1 MKEAA
6 KKVEDGI
13 EKTLTY
19 RPRCF
24 GATSDTIATWP
35 LQNAGN
41 CGTSVEDAGLG
52 QTVKFASSK
61 GCASYAHFVSNYVYG
76 KNGTSSFSKDVR
88 IKSDA
93 AEFKKYFE
101 TNVDP
106 GETINYNYQN
116 GGIHWIVFL
125 GESKDEQG
133 FYFISYEGGR
143 AKGRGPF
150 HNLNVGY
157 WTYRAFA
164 SHVDNK
170 SLCHWD
176 TNKGS
181 FSSGKY
187 TALKIVSHCPVEMI
201 VACGDEVLDSRNL
214 NGSKPTAFGTMT
226 ATGVGAN
233 RSVTVDLNTDAS
245 SLDLALIG
253 TDNGVMDLAV
263 THIYMDEKGN
273 PQELTRQYSRVPVIK
288 NGQIMGL
295 IPINGNQTIQ
305 LDVPN
310 PALESGM
317 EYWLANPGD
326 IITEPEASFYP
337 YNPDPDDNETL
348 DSSSSG
354 SSASNPTSIM
364 IENVENGQVT
374 VSPKNASKGDTVTV
388 TVRPDTGYQL
398 DTITVTDQTGKEI
411 TLTDNGDAT
420 FSFTMP
426 ASGVT
431 VKAAF
436 QPIAFPVFTDVPG
449 GSYYEE
455 AVRWAAENG
464 VTAGTDSAH
473 FSSDGI
479 CTRAQAVT
487 FLWRAA
493 GSPAPKSATMPF
505 TDVPAGSYYY
515 DAVLWAVENGITKG
529 TSDAAFSPDKTCTRA
544 QIVTFLWRSQN
555 APAAGS
561 SNPFAD
567 IAASDYY
574 AGAVL
579 WAVKN
584 DITKGT
590 GATTFSPDADCT
602 RAQIVTF
609 LWRTL
614 A

>member
-1 MKEAA
+1 M
-6 KKVEDGI
+6 
-13 EKTLTY
+13 LTY

-41 CGTSVEDAGLG
+41 CGTSIEDAGLG

-93 AEFKKYFE
+93 TEFKKYFE

-214 NGSKPTAFGTMT
+214 NGSKPTAFGTMK

-411 TLTDNGDAT
+411 TLTDNGDGT

-473 FSSDGI
+473 FSPDGI

-505 TDVPAGSYYY
+505 IDVPAGSYYY

>member
-1 MKEAA
+1 M
-6 KKVEDGI
+6 
-13 EKTLTY
+13 
-19 RPRCF
+19 
-24 GATSDTIATWP
+24 
-35 LQNAGN
+35 
-41 CGTSVEDAGLG
+41 
-52 QTVKFASSK
+52 
-61 GCASYAHFVSNYVYG
+61 
-76 KNGTSSFSKDVR
+76 
-88 IKSDA
+88 
-93 AEFKKYFE
+93 
-101 TNVDP
+101 DP

-116 GGIHWIVFL
+116 GVIHWIVFL

-411 TLTDNGDAT
+411 TLTDNGDGT

>member
-1 MKEAA
+1 M
-6 KKVEDGI
+6 
-13 EKTLTY
+13 LTY

-41 CGTSVEDAGLG
+41 CGTSIEDAGLG

-93 AEFKKYFE
+93 TEFKKYFE

-214 NGSKPTAFGTMT
+214 NGSKPTAFGTMK

-411 TLTDNGDAT
+411 TLTDNGDGT

-473 FSSDGI
+473 FSPDGI

>member
-1 MKEAA
+1 M
-6 KKVEDGI
+6 
-13 EKTLTY
+13 
-19 RPRCF
+19 
-24 GATSDTIATWP
+24 
-35 LQNAGN
+35 
-41 CGTSVEDAGLG
+41 
-52 QTVKFASSK
+52 
-61 GCASYAHFVSNYVYG
+61 
-76 KNGTSSFSKDVR
+76 
-88 IKSDA
+88 
-93 AEFKKYFE
+93 
-101 TNVDP
+101 DP

-411 TLTDNGDAT
+411 TLTDNGDGT

-473 FSSDGI
+473 FSPDGI
-479 CTRAQAVT
+479 YTRAQAVT

-555 APAAGS
+555 APATGS

>member
-1 MKEAA
+1 MVLYYLADDVPVSA
-6 KKVEDGI
+6 
-13 EKTLTY
+13 
-19 RPRCF
+19 
-24 GATSDTIATWP
+24 W
-35 LQNAGN
+35 
-41 CGTSVEDAGLG
+41 GT
-52 QTVKFASSK
+52 
-61 GCASYAHFVSNYVYG
+61 
-76 KNGTSSFSKDVR
+76 
-88 IKSDA
+88 
-93 AEFKKYFE
+93 
-101 TNVDP
+101 
-106 GETINYNYQN
+106 
-116 GGIHWIVFL
+116 
-125 GESKDEQG
+125 
-133 FYFISYEGGR
+133 
-143 AKGRGPF
+143 
-150 HNLNVGY
+150 NL
-157 WTYRAFA
+157 
-164 SHVDNK
+164 S
-170 SLCHWD
+170 
-176 TNKGS
+176 
-181 FSSGKY
+181 
-187 TALKIVSHCPVEMI
+187 E
-201 VACGDEVLDSRNL
+201 
-214 NGSKPTAFGTMT
+214 T
-226 ATGVGAN
+226 ATGP
-233 RSVTVDLNTDAS
+233 S
-245 SLDLALIG
+245 
-253 TDNGVMDLAV
+253 
-263 THIYMDEKGN
+263 
-273 PQELTRQYSRVPVIK
+273 
-288 NGQIMGL
+288 
-295 IPINGNQTIQ
+295 
-305 LDVPN
+305 
-310 PALESGM
+310 
-317 EYWLANPGD
+317 
-326 IITEPEASFYP
+326 
-337 YNPDPDDNETL
+337 DDNFLSVNNTSDEEDEEDAVS
-348 DSSSSG
+348 DSSSSSSVSKTVSVG
-354 SSASNPTSIM
+354 SSA
-364 IENVENGQVT
+364 NGSVT

-411 TLTDNGDAT
+411 TLTDNGDGA

-436 QPIAFPVFTDVPG
+436 KPIAFPVFTDVPS

-473 FSSDGI
+473 FSPDSI

-493 GSPAPKSATMPF
+493 GSPAPKSSAMPF
-505 TDVPAGSYYY
+505 TDVAADSYCYN
-515 DAVLWAVENGITKG
+515 AVLWAVENGITKG

-567 IAASDYY
+567 VAASDYY